1 METTSTVSQIAER
14 IIQEQENIIG
24 PVAIEQAKKVEG
36 LEVTSDKDVKISGNA
51 KSVLENL
58 VNQYEKL
65 FGRASIEVCREAVKG
80 IISQAP
86 KDQIPSVLL

>member
-1 METTSTVSQIAER
+1 METISTVSQIAEK

-24 PVAIEQAKKVEG
+24 PVAVEQAKKVEG
-36 LEVTSDKDVKISGNA
+36 LEVTSDKDVKIVGDS
-51 KSVLENL
+51 KKVLESL
-58 VNQYEKL
+58 VGQYEKL

-80 IISQAP
+80 IIAQAP